1 MYRVLWIVAV
11 LAVAALGT
19 SIITA
24 VVEQSHS
31 ARQSSEINTLD
42 HKEASDHQ
50 QIDDLSREL
59 HAVQQSSH
67 LAHPQARKGSAS
79 VLSAT
84 SIRRNPAIGP
94 AALPYSGLTWRHA
107 LLLN

>member
-1 MYRVLWIVAV
+1 MYRVLWVVAV
-11 LAVAALGT
+11 LAVGALGT

-42 HKEASDHQ
+42 HKEASDQQ
-50 QIDDLSREL
+50 QIDELTREL
-59 HAVQQSSH
+59 HAVKSSH
-67 LAHPQARKGSAS
+67 VTLPHVRSGSAS

-84 SIRRNPAIGP
+84 ASKRNPPIGP
-94 AALPYSGLTWRHA
+94 AALPYSGQTWRHA